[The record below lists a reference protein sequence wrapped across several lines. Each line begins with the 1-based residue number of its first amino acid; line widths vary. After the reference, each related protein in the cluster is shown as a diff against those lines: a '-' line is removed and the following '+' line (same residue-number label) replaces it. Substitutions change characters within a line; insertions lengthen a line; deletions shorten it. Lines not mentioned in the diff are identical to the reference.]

1 MEQKLIALTFDDG
14 PNTTVTLQTLDRL
27 KKYNIT
33 GTFFLIGERITDE
46 SARSV
51 ERALS
56 QGCEIENHT
65 WTHPFMTKLSA
76 EEIRREVDSTT
87 EKIVSL
93 TGRKPEFF
101 RPPFIEVNQLMYD
114 TIDMTFICGAG
125 CDDWI
130 PDTTA
135 QRRYELAMEHAK
147 HGEMILLHDMIYNE
161 KTVEAL
167 DMMIPEMLE
176 KGFEFVTVSQLFK
189 RCGVAPKR
197 NVLYSNV
204 FDTKEYAEAQV

>member
-1 MEQKLIALTFDDG
+1 MEEKLIALTFDDG

-27 KKYNIT
+27 KKYNIV

-46 SARSV
+46 SEKSV

-65 WTHPFMTKLSA
+65 WTHPFMTKLTA
-76 EEIRREVDSTT
+76 EEIREEVESTT
-87 EKIVSL
+87 ERIVKI

-176 KGFEFVTVSQLFK
+176 KGFEFVTVSQLF
-189 RCGVAPKR
+189 RQCGVTPKR

-204 FDTKEYAEAQV
+204 FDT

>member
-1 MEQKLIALTFDDG
+1 MEEKLIALTFDDG

-27 KKYNIT
+27 KKYNIV

-46 SARSV
+46 SEKSV

-65 WTHPFMTKLSA
+65 WTHPFMTKLTA
-76 EEIRREVDSTT
+76 EEIREEVESTT
-87 EKIVSL
+87 ERIVKI

-176 KGFEFVTVSQLFK
+176 KGFEFVTVSQLFR
-189 RCGVAPKR
+189 RCGVTPKK
-197 NVLYSNV
+197 NILYSNV
-204 FDTKEYAEAQV
+204 FDT